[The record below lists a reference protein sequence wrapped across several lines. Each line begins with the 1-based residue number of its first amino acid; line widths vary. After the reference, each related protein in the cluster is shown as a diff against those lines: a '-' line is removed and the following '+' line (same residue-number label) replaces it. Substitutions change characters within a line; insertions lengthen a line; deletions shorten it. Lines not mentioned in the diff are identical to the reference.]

1 MKKPEHETEA
11 SKEIVF
17 QKKLIFDSRVIVQ
30 PLLHKFVSALFPIL
44 RLRCAGSY
52 WNSKDMW
59 HFRNVFYAV
68 TFFRGLHR
76 IPASSR
82 RSPAAF
88 FLGWSQV
95 TKRSKRSYFFTV
107 FSWYSETLYLN
118 CILSLVTNRAILCIW
133 KHKNMFTFGPSLVV
147 GARATFIQ
155 MSRDMITN

>member
-1 MKKPEHETEA
+1 M
-11 SKEIVF
+11 
-17 QKKLIFDSRVIVQ
+17 Q

-82 RSPAAF
+82 RSLAAF
-88 FLGWSQV
+88 FWDGVKSQKEVKGV
-95 TKRSKRSYFFTV
+95 TFLQ
-107 FSWYSETLYLN
+107 FSLD
-118 CILSLVTNRAILCIW
+118 IL
-133 KHKNMFTFGPSLVV
+133 KHY
-147 GARATFIQ
+147 I
-155 MSRDMITN
+155 